1 MNNDFEKLRND
12 INAKYSELR
21 HESENSVNSIRAQ
34 ITKSSQDLFFQ
45 IAAFNIFTAGIFV
58 AALHYLL

>member
-1 MNNDFEKLRND
+1 MNNDLEKLRND
-12 INAKYSELR
+12 INAELSALR
-21 HESENSVNSIRAQ
+21 RESENVANSIRVQ
-34 ITKSSQDLFFQ
+34 ISKSSQDLFFQ